1 MIANPPWIRAQIG
14 QGTYSNVYKAR
25 DLQSG
30 KIVALKRVRFV
41 NMDPES
47 VRFMAREIHILR
59 RLDHP
64 NVIKLEGI
72 VTSRLSHSLYLVFE
86 YMEHDLAG
94 LAALSGQRFT
104 EPQVKCFMTQLLE
117 GLRHCHARGVLHR
130 DIKGSNLLIDAG
142 GVLRI
147 ADFGLATTFDPA
159 RTQPMTSRVVTLWYR
174 PPELLLGATEYG
186 VAVDLWSTGC
196 ILAEL
201 LAGKPIMPGQT
212 EIEQLH
218 KIFKLCGSPSED
230 YWAKA
235 KLPDVTLF
243 KPQRPYRRKIA
254 ETFKDFPPTALE
266 LLDTLLAI
274 EPSARGT
281 AASALDS
288 EVGGSGWALASPLP
302 PSGFCS
308 ALTGSRH

>member
-1 MIANPPWIRAQIG
+1 
-14 QGTYSNVYKAR
+14 
-25 DLQSG
+25 
-30 KIVALKRVRFV
+30 
-41 NMDPES
+41 
-47 VRFMAREIHILR
+47 VRFMAREIHVLR
-59 RLDHP
+59 RLADHP

-104 EPQVKCFMTQLLE
+104 EPQVKCFMAQILE

-130 DIKGSNLLIDAG
+130 DIKGSNLLVDG
-142 GVLRI
+142 NGVVRI
-147 ADFGLATTFDPA
+147 ADFGLATFFDPGKA
-159 RTQPMTSRVVTLWYR
+159 QPMTSRVVTLWYR

-186 VAVDLWSTGC
+186 VAVDLWSAGC

-254 ETFKDFPPTALE
+254 ETFKDFSPTALA

-288 EVGGSGWALASPLP
+288 EVGTSPWHGASP
-302 PSGFCS
+302 S
-308 ALTGSRH
+308 ALSYR

>member
-1 MIANPPWIRAQIG
+1 MHLIKNAHNMVQI
-14 QGTYSNVYKAR
+14 KC
-25 DLQSG
+25 
-30 KIVALKRVRFV
+30 
-41 NMDPES
+41 
-47 VRFMAREIHILR
+47 
-59 RLDHP
+59 
-64 NVIKLEGI
+64 
-72 VTSRLSHSLYLVFE
+72 
-86 YMEHDLAG
+86 YMRQLLAG
-94 LAALSGQRFT
+94 LA
-104 EPQVKCFMTQLLE
+104 
-117 GLRHCHARGVLHR
+117 HCHARGVMHR
-130 DIKGSNLLIDAG
+130 DIKCANLLVNNAG
-142 GVLRI
+142 ELKV
-147 ADFGLATTFDPA
+147 ADFGLANRFTPSA
-159 RTQPMTSRVVTLWYR
+159 SAPMTSRVVTLWYR

-243 KPQRPYRRKIA
+243 KPQHPYRRKIA

-288 EVGGSGWALASPLP
+288 DFFRTKPLACDPASLPKFPPCKEYDAKLRGQEASRQNAAAIGGKGSVSVKPGRDDAKAAPAQDAIADYQVRAALS
-302 PSGFCS
+302 S
-308 ALTGSRH
+308 